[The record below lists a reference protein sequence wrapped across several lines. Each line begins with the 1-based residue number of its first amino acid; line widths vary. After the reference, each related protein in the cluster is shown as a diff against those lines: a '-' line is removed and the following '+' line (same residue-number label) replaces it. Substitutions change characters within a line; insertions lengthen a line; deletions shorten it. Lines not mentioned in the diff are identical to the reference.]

1 MTYAEGSCPGGYTP
15 GEGLCGQ
22 VGCCNPGP
30 FIPPQPVP
38 GSPDPSP
45 GGSDAPTA
53 RTAGARPTLVEF
65 LNARYD
71 EIEATADAYH
81 AADVGSVLCDSIP
94 VSNYPDEPCSCDMPD
109 RTRRRVAAARGIIR
123 WTQTVDPDERA
134 AIYGIDF
141 DYPLRCLAV
150 EFTAHPDHRPEW
162 NPS

>member
-1 MTYAEGSCPGGYTP
+1 VTYAEGSCPGGYTP
-15 GEGLCGQ
+15 GEGPCGQ

-30 FIPPQPVP
+30 FIPPQSVP

-71 EIEATADAYH
+71 ETEDSAPHCHVIGPGSLACDA
-81 AADVGSVLCDSIP
+81 VP
-94 VSNYPDEPCSCDMPD
+94 VSNFPDGPCTCGVPD
-109 RTRRRVAAARGIIR
+109 QIRRRVTAARGIIR
-123 WTQTVDPDERA
+123 WATQAQMTAHEDGYNLDA
-134 AIYGIDF
+134 MQ
-141 DYPLRCLAV
+141 PLRCLAV

-162 NPS
+162 NPT